1 MTKKVLFN
9 GKFLLVGRNLRN
21 FCEFFLKFSRF
32 LRNIYKKELKSRQ
45 NSQVECDLSREK
57 KVEKSLDFY
66 KGILS
71 VFLVAL
77 FSMIAFLY
85 LSIDSLSRL
94 KICLIAAGIVVVAVI
109 VALLFRLCYKYLNE
123 LEKF

>member
-1 MTKKVLFN
+1 MN
-9 GKFLLVGRNLRN
+9 
-21 FCEFFLKFSRF
+21 FLKFSRF

-45 NSQVECDLSREK
+45 NSQAECDLSREK